1 VDDTPNICA
10 GPFGACYDFY
20 IERAWLMRLIGRVV
34 WGIDASVLYASME
47 PISHIAD
54 GATIL
59 DVPCGGGVA
68 FRALR
73 HDQDIRY
80 IAGDLSEKMLSRAKR
95 RASRRS
101 LNQIEVLAANMT
113 ALPFPDGQA
122 DLFLSYSGLHM
133 VDDPEQAIHEIARC
147 LKPGG
152 QLIGTT
158 FLAQGPR
165 RARALF
171 GIGSRS
177 GHPLPPRREDLHR
190 WLIHAGMVDV
200 AIGPQSGFAAF
211 SGHKHTT

>member
-1 VDDTPNICA
+1 
-10 GPFGACYDFY
+10 
-20 IERAWLMRLIGRVV
+20 MRSIGRVV
-34 WGIDASVLYASME
+34 WGIDASVLYTSME
-47 PISHIAD
+47 PISHVAA

-73 HDQDIRY
+73 PDQDIRY

-95 RASRRS
+95 RARTRS
-101 LNQIEVLAANMT
+101 LNQIELLTADMT

-133 VDDPEQAIHEIARC
+133 INDPEQAINEIARC

-171 GIGSRS
+171 AIGSRS
-177 GHPLPPRREDLHR
+177 GHPLPPSREDLHR
-190 WLIHAGMVDV
+190 WLTTAGIAD
-200 AIGPQSGFAAF
+200 ATIGPQPGFAAF

>member
-10 GPFGACYDFY
+10 GPFGGFYDFY
-20 IERAWLMRLIGRVV
+20 IERPWLMRSIGRVV
-34 WGIDASVLYASME
+34 WGIDASVLYTSMA
-47 PISHIAD
+47 PISRIAD

-68 FRALR
+68 FRALAP
-73 HDQDIRY
+73 DQDVRY
-80 IAGDLSEKMLSRAKR
+80 IAGDLSEKMLTRARR
-95 RASRRS
+95 RARTSS
-101 LNQIEVLAANMT
+101 LNQIELLTADMT

-133 VDDPEQAIHEIARC
+133 INDPEQAINEIARC

-177 GHPLPPRREDLHR
+177 GHPLPPRREDLQR
-190 WLIHAGMVDV
+190 WLTTAGIADA
-200 AIGPQSGFAAF
+200 AIGPQPGFAAF
-211 SGHKHTT
+211 TGHKHTT